1 MSDSA
6 ERQPLNS
13 ATRAVLVNRL
23 PELAAQV
30 QFRRNLAVVI
40 GIDAYTGGIPRL
52 TTAVN
57 DAARLAE
64 LLADD
69 HGYETVLLTQ
79 PATGQ
84 PVTRERLRALFEDEL
99 KARLGDD
106 DRLLVYFAGH
116 GVALDGD
123 DGPRGYLVPQDAR
136 PGDSAS
142 MLAMTDL
149 HAWLTDLPCR
159 HMLAILDCCFA
170 GAFRWA
176 ATRHL
181 GALPD
186 VIHKER
192 YDRYLLSPAWQVLTS
207 AAYDQK
213 ALDVIGGSVLG
224 RREADGRQHSPFAQ
238 ALIDALEKGAADLV
252 PKGQGDGVITATEL
266 YLYLREQVEV
276 QAEAQ
281 AGHEQTPGL
290 WPLNKHRKGE
300 FIFLAPGHPLNL
312 PPAPDLTDELNP
324 YRGLKSYDQQH
335 APLFFGREDEI
346 KELVALVEQQPF
358 LAVLGA
364 SGTGKSSLVK
374 AGVLPRLDVR
384 SDDFSRPALAEAT
397 EVATTNEAYR
407 VLPPMRPTDH
417 PVQALDAL
425 LRAEL
430 GEDPSGFPNPKGL
443 SDDNALAQT
452 IARWAEGHPN
462 ERLVLTIDQ
471 FEELATL
478 CRDDAERDRFLR
490 LLAEAVRQHPVAFRL
505 IITLRTDFEPQFTQE
520 GSPLA
525 NLWQSARLAKPPARY
540 IVPPMEIEDLRQVI
554 EGPAAVRVLYFDP
567 PELVDDLIKEVIQ
580 TPGALPLLSFTLS
593 ELYVKYVQSGR
604 DDRALSGADYK
615 ALGGVVGSLRNRA
628 SEEYDILPD
637 DAHRLTM
644 QRVMLRMVAVEGGEL
659 ARRRVAL
666 SELEYPTAEEN
677 ARVQTVLDRLVE
689 ARLLV
694 RGTSD
699 PSPGSGQ
706 VLNGTE
712 GDPYAEPAHDALVL
726 AWDMLLRWKK
736 EADEYLPLQ
745 RRLAQAASE
754 WSKAKPEARAGL
766 LWENNPRL
774 DQAKDMLWPTD
785 ARQEGLIGRLS
796 WEWQVLF
803 PQFEDRVKVSW
814 LNQAEERFIRESV
827 NGRARFRQRVLGT
840 VAAFVFLLM
849 IATGISLLLQ
859 DRAVRA
865 EVVAKA
871 NEGRA
876 IAAEATAVTNEQIAK
891 KNEATAISAQATAV
905 AERNIADARRLA
917 LESGVALEVNQPRSL
932 LLAVEAQKISNETGL
947 YVRSAEQALLDAL
960 AAPSSIAL
968 RGGPAATQLALYGR
982 SGRWIAAGGADG
994 KVYLWDILKPDAPPV
1009 LSGSHTHAIAWAG
1022 FSADDKWL
1030 VTADKESVRAWP
1042 IDRAGQSSVTLYQVS
1057 EADRAKYVEI
1067 TAMVVSPDGLRAAVG
1082 VNDGRVWAWTVAP
1095 FSTQWSFPLNG
1106 FPDPATVLAFS
1117 ADGRLLF
1124 ANRGANAVI
1133 HDLEHLGDELRL
1145 RPHPNRVMSGAFSPA
1160 KADKSLVT
1168 TDQFGS
1174 VFLWPGDSLFD
1185 SETNRLKQ
1193 GDIQA
1198 TQLRRPAESGG
1209 MAQNPAFDPQGH
1221 WVAVST
1227 ADGTIHLWDVEKGG
1241 PLGVLIRKAFPDLA
1255 EEGKYPSHALIGHRS
1270 PVLDIVFSSDGNT
1283 LASSSIDGSVGVWNL
1298 ESLIA
1303 AKHYLRVDVT
1313 DGAMKFVG
1321 IEAVQ
1326 PKVLRGAVGDVGTV
1340 AIDPT
1345 GSLLLTADS
1354 AGPARLWQLRHL
1366 SALPTEVTRL
1376 NRAAPLVSCGADRWV
1391 VQNQSADGQTEIKVF
1406 QPDTVALTDIKGLP
1420 AVDGS
1425 ALCVS
1430 TPSWIAISDKQ
1441 GQIQLWAATA
1451 TGWEPRAPLTTG
1463 PHKNLAFSHN
1473 ARWLAA
1479 AGDDGKVSVW
1489 DMADVTR
1496 QPQVLASQ
1504 QQRIDSLVFS
1514 PDDRW
1519 LATGGYF
1526 PEGDKVLRNGFRL
1539 WDITSLPTG
1548 IISPTAP
1555 TRQFVSVDQLIFS
1568 SDSRYLQTRDS
1579 GCRSCRRI
1587 WDVGN
1592 PQEAEVKFEASQVFV
1607 GADGGWWATRSQD
1620 NMLYLWNVDQRTG
1633 AERTVPVALRFDDIS
1648 GATALSRDG
1657 KRFAVGTR
1665 SGRVYVWDLQH
1676 PAEPF
1681 VLHGISDNRIRH
1693 VFFGE
1698 REQIIAATDDGTLAR
1713 WPLDERELVALACRY
1728 AGRNLAAQ
1736 EWQVA
1741 FPAPRDYQATCSDW
1755 PEATS
1760 VR

>member
-1 MSDSA
+1 MTAAFTEPAPPTS
-6 ERQPLNS
+6 E
-13 ATRAVLVNRL
+13 TRAVLVNRL
-23 PELAAQV
+23 PTTALAQQFEHNLAIVVGINRYAYVRELKTARPDAKRLASLLRDEEGHRDSSDRYQVTDLYDEQANCEALSTLLFTTLPAQV
-30 QFRRNLAVVI
+30 AALGPNTRVLFYYA
-40 GIDAYTGGIPRL
+40 GHGDAEYADNVKKGFLFPQ
-52 TTAVN
+52 
-57 DAARLAE
+57 DAQP
-64 LLADD
+64 LADD
-69 HGYETVLLTQ
+69 ESGRKLLSMAKVQ
-79 PATGQ
+79 
-84 PVTRERLRALFEDEL
+84 EEL
-99 KARLGDD
+99 AK
-106 DRLLVYFAGH
+106 
-116 GVALDGD
+116 LDCQH
-123 DGPRGYLVPQDAR
+123 VFI
-136 PGDSAS
+136 
-142 MLAMTDL
+142 
-149 HAWLTDLPCR
+149 
-159 HMLAILDCCFA
+159 ILDCCSA
-170 GAFRWA
+170 GAMPQTQ
-176 ATRHL
+176 ATRSAFRPPPL
-181 GALPD
+181 YWDYLQRYVG
-186 VIHKER
+186 HKAR
-192 YDRYLLSPAWQVLTS
+192 QVLTS
-207 AAYDQK
+207 AAHNQQASDVAPGYKVGVRDLNDK
-213 ALDVIGGSVLG
+213 A
-224 RREADGRQHSPFAQ
+224 AHSPFAL
-238 ALIDALEKGAADLV
+238 ALFEALAADPVQGGDSRGAGRDGVVTASELCLSISDALYRQV
-252 PKGQGDGVITATEL
+252 GD
-266 YLYLREQVEV
+266 
-276 QAEAQ
+276 AQ
-281 AGHEQTPGL
+281 IPGL
-290 WPLNKHRKGE
+290 WTLSDKGHDQGE
-300 FIFLAPGHPLNL
+300 FVFLLPGVQVQLE
-312 PPAPDLTDELNP
+312 PAPDLTKPEHDPWPRARNRELAEA
-324 YRGLKSYDQQH
+324 LVSSS
-335 APLFFGREDEI
+335 LEEEI
-346 KELVALVEQQPF
+346 RQLAWKVNLHPLVAVTGY
-358 LAVLGA
+358 AA
-364 SGTGKSSLVK
+364 SGKTSLVR
-374 AGVLPRLDVR
+374 AGLLPRL
-384 SDDFSRPALAEAT
+384 AERA
-397 EVATTNEAYR
+397 EDGPRR
-407 VLPPMRPTDH
+407 VGKPWQILPPLRLEPQA
-417 PVQALDAL
+417 PVQALVNHIGQALGQGPADGAGEEAAALSALATTWIQSHPEERLLLAVDIAESLFDAVADAE
-425 LRAEL
+425 RAEL
-430 GEDPSGFPNPKGL
+430 WAALTKAAQKDVL
-443 SDDNALAQT
+443 HIVVTLRSDHWQALT
-452 IARWAEGHPN
+452 EMKDEGITPP
-462 ERLVLTIDQ
+462 
-471 FEELATL
+471 LATAVQHDHGSVDPFN
-478 CRDDAERDRFLR
+478 RDALR
-490 LLAEAVRQHPVAFRL
+490 Q
-505 IITLRTDFEPQFTQE
+505 
-520 GSPLA
+520 
-525 NLWQSARLAKPPARY
+525 
-540 IVPPMEIEDLRQVI
+540 QVI
-554 EGPAAVRVLYFDP
+554 EQPAAERMVYLELGP
-567 PELVDDLIKEVIQ
+567 LVDRLLNAVEGQ
-580 TPGALPLLSFTLS
+580 PAALPLLAETLHRMYLRYANAVKDHGRRNDRTLTQADYEAVGGVPGVVADLAQS
-593 ELYVKYVQSGR
+593 LYNSLPDENHQRSMQHVLMRLVAVKDGQYIGGRASRAAFDYPDAAATARADAIIQEMAACGLVVETQDRQYVELGHSILIEAWPQIRTWLVEESAEWALQ
-604 DDRALSGADYK
+604 RALSPQVEGW
-615 ALGGVVGSLRNRA
+615 
-628 SEEYDILPD
+628 LPD
-637 DAHRLTM
+637 K
-644 QRVMLRMVAVEGGEL
+644 Q
-659 ARRRVAL
+659 
-666 SELEYPTAEEN
+666 
-677 ARVQTVLDRLVE
+677 
-689 ARLLV
+689 
-694 RGTSD
+694 
-699 PSPGSGQ
+699 
-706 VLNGTE
+706 
-712 GDPYAEPAHDALVL
+712 
-726 AWDMLLRWKK
+726 
-736 EADEYLPLQ
+736 
-745 RRLAQAASE
+745 
-754 WSKAKPEARAGL
+754 KAK
-766 LWENNPRL
+766 LWDDDPKLPQVE
-774 DQAKDMLWPTD
+774 DTLWPTGGRRD
-785 ARQEGLIGRLS
+785 GLVGRLR
-796 WEWQVLF
+796 WERRVLF
-803 PQFEDRVKVSW
+803 PPKDEAPAVETWVNCTELEFVRASVI
-814 LNQAEERFIRESV
+814 ERS
-827 NGRARFRQRVLGT
+827 GFRQRLLGA

-865 EVVAKA
+865 EADAKA
-871 NEGRA
+871 NESRA
-876 IAAEATAVTNEQIAK
+876 VKAEEIAVTNEQIAK

-932 LLAVEAQKISNETGL
+932 LLAVEAQKIISETGL

-968 RGGPAATQLALYGR
+968 RGGPAATQIALYGR

-994 KVYLWDILKPDAPPV
+994 NVYLWDILKADDPPA
-1009 LSGSHTHAIAWAG
+1009 LIGSHTHAIAWAG

-1042 IDRAGQSSVTLYQVS
+1042 IDPAGQISVTLYQVS
-1057 EADRAKYVEI
+1057 EADRAKYIEI
-1067 TAMVVSPDGLRAAVG
+1067 TAMAISPDGLRAAAG
-1082 VNDGRVWAWTVAP
+1082 VNDGRVWAWAVAP

-1106 FPDPATVLAFS
+1106 FPDAATVLAFS

-1133 HDLEHLGDELRL
+1133 HDLENLGDELRL

-1185 SETNRLKQ
+1185 SNTNSLKQ

-1270 PVLDIVFSSDGNT
+1270 PVLDIVFSPDGNT

-1326 PKVLRGAVGDVGTV
+1326 PKVLRGTVGDAGTV

-1345 GSLLLTADS
+1345 GSLLLTADN

-1391 VQNQSADGQTEIKVF
+1391 VQNQSADGQTEVKVF
-1406 QPDTVALTDIKGLP
+1406 QPDTVTLTDIKGFP

-1430 TPSWIAISDKQ
+1430 TPSWIAVSDKQ
-1441 GQIQLWAATA
+1441 GQIHLWAATA
-1451 TGWEPRAPLTTG
+1451 TGWEPREPLTPG

-1489 DMADVTR
+1489 DMADLTR

-1539 WDITSLPTG
+1539 WDIASLPTG
-1548 IISPTAP
+1548 LISPTAP

-1579 GCRSCRRI
+1579 GCSSCRRI
-1587 WDVGN
+1587 WDVDN
-1592 PQEAEVKFEASQVFV
+1592 PQEAEVKFEASQVFA

-1681 VLHGISDNRIRH
+1681 VLRGISDNQIRH

-1698 REQIIAATDDGTLAR
+1698 REQIIAATNDGRLAR

-1755 PEATS
+1755 SEAAS